1 MGTDLFSFVTMT
13 LGAIINDIADQA
25 DDFLDGVTKRDE
37 ARAAISEQ
45 LTIKYP
51 KLEGSDRAKVVDG
64 VLAILNEEGFFEL
77 GSSSAGDDEVEAEEG

>member
-1 MGTDLFSFVTMT
+1 MT
-13 LGAIINDIADQA
+13 LSDIINDIADQA

-45 LTIKYP
+45 ITISYP
-51 KLEGSDRAKVVDG
+51 KLNGAERTKVTEG

-77 GSSSAGDDEVEAEEG
+77 GSSSTGDAEEPSGTE

>member
-1 MGTDLFSFVTMT
+1 MNLNAV
-13 LGAIINDIADQA
+13 INDIADQA

-51 KLEGSDRAKVVDG
+51 KLNGIERTKVTDG
-64 VLAILNEEGFFEL
+64 VLAILDEEGFFEL
-77 GSSSAGDDEVEAEEG
+77 GSSSDDDGDRDEGEEE